1 MNPPVFAVIGHPNE
15 GKSSVVATLAENDRI
30 RISPTPGE
38 TTVSTAYPVL
48 IDGQP
53 VITFVD
59 TPGFQNPLQTLGWMR
74 KFDGPEEDLLSS
86 FFREFQDDP
95 GLAHDCELLRP
106 VAGGAGVIYV
116 LDASRPLRRVDRAEM
131 EILRLTGR
139 PRLAILNCKTGDETF
154 LEDWKQEL
162 RKHFHIVRVFNAV
175 RATFAER
182 VRLLESLR
190 ALEQDWEKA
199 LDRVVDAFTRDWLRR
214 NRECAALACDF
225 LGRILVMS
233 ERAELSEGETRS
245 DLEVRLAALLEERIR
260 TEEARLHG
268 RVCSLF
274 RHEAVVFDLPE
285 HSLLR
290 QDLFS
295 SATWRVLGLGRLQL
309 VTAATAAGAAT
320 GVAVDLV
327 TLGSSL
333 GLFAA
338 VGGAITGLAALF
350 KGEGLVRRRVLGL
363 GLGQRTVQI
372 GPVNTVQWMFILL
385 ERFLLQYWYVIRW
398 AHALRDRAELSEDA
412 RVEREKQGLRVS
424 WDRPTRKLCADYFQA
439 RLSGDESRLL
449 SLEQDLRRFFE
460 EELKRV
466 LFL

>member
-1 MNPPVFAVIGHPNE
+1 MKPPVFAVIGHPNE

-38 TTVSTAYPVL
+38 TTVSTAYPVV
-48 IDGQP
+48 IDGQA

-74 KFDGPEEDLLSS
+74 KFDGPEEDLLPN

-95 GLAHDCELLRP
+95 GLAHDREMLRP
-106 VAGGAGVIYV
+106 VAEGAGVIYV

-139 PRLAILNCKTGDETF
+139 PRMAILNCKTGDESF
-154 LEDWKQEL
+154 LEDWKLEL

-190 ALEQDWEKA
+190 ALEQDWEKS

-214 NRECAALACDF
+214 NRECAALVCDF
-225 LGRILVMS
+225 LGRVLVMS
-233 ERAELSEGETRS
+233 ETAEVSDAETRT
-245 DLEVRLAALLEERIR
+245 EVEAALAARLEERIR
-260 TEEARLHG
+260 DEEARLHG

-295 SATWRVLGLGRLQL
+295 SATWRVLGLGRVQL
-309 VTAATAAGAAT
+309 VTAAAAAGAAT
-320 GVAVDLV
+320 GVAVDFA
-327 TLGSSL
+327 TLGTSF
-333 GLFAA
+333 GVFAA
-338 VGGAITGLAALF
+338 VGGAITGLTALF
-350 KGEGLVRRRVLGL
+350 KGERLLRHRILGL
-363 GLGQRTVQI
+363 GLGQRSVRI

-385 ERFLLQYWYVIRW
+385 ERFLLHYWYVIRW
-398 AHALRDRAELSEDA
+398 AHALRDLAELPEDV
-412 RVEREKQGLRVS
+412 RTEREKQGLHAS
-424 WDRPTRKLCADYFQA
+424 WDRPARKLCADYFQA

-449 SLEQDLRRFFE
+449 SLEQDLRRFLE

-466 LFL
+466 SFL